1 MERPIGFGMSHLYRF
16 GPYLLDP
23 QKRTLYCDK
32 SPVPLTPKAFDVL
45 VFLAQNPNRLITKD
59 ELLEAVW
66 GDTFVEDGNL
76 TQYISHLRK
85 ALADNSEDSR
95 LIVTI
100 SRKGYQ
106 FTADVAL
113 AETPD
118 VTKRDAAQVPT
129 SGVSTPGIAVEAK
142 AGNQD
147 SPDEASNVLES
158 PKVTA
163 AIPKAGSRWRIAA
176 VLSAFA
182 VVLVVAGYTS
192 WRRFRAAPP
201 PRSEKI
207 MLAVLPF
214 QNLTG
219 DPKQEYL
226 ADGLTEEMIAQ
237 LSRLHP
243 EQLGV
248 IARTSVMG
256 YKHGDQRLDQ
266 IGRDL
271 SVQYVLENSLR
282 GSGDHLRVTA
292 QLLQVKD
299 QSHLWAQDYDYR
311 PRDILSLEDDVAKAV
326 AREVQIRLTPQQQA
340 DLTRVRPLNPEAFDA
355 YMEGR
360 FFLDRDSAGD
370 LNRAATYF
378 EQAIQLDSSYALAWV
393 GLSRAL
399 FRQADRGSVP
409 LREGRRQAWEAVQHA
424 LALDPNLAEAH
435 ASIGQTKREA
445 DWDWTG
451 ASASLQRALELDP
464 GNSAVLNLAA
474 GLALSFGRFEEAAE
488 LVRRAI
494 ALDPLNAALRG
505 SLAEICFTMG
515 RLEEAEVHFK
525 KALELDPGLAPNHE
539 GLGLVYLAQGRAQ
552 DALAEIEREQMGMW
566 RLQGQAVAYYALRRK
581 KESDTALRELIAKYQ
596 SQNAFLIAEVYSFQK
611 ELDQAFK
618 WLDRAYVQHDTGVA
632 ETKCS
637 TLLENLRGDPR
648 YTASLKKLRLPL

>member
-1 MERPIGFGMSHLYRF
+1 MSYLYRF
-16 GPYLLDP
+16 GPFVLDP
-23 QKRTLYCDK
+23 QRRTLSCND

-45 VFLAQNPNRLITKD
+45 LFLAQNPNRLITKD
-59 ELLEAVW
+59 ELLKAVW
-66 GDTFVEDGNL
+66 VDTFVEEANL
-76 TQYISHLRK
+76 TQYISLLRK
-85 ALADNSEDSR
+85 ALAENSQDSR

-106 FTADVAL
+106 FTADVV
-113 AETPD
+113 AEAPDTP
-118 VTKRDAAQVPT
+118 KRDSAQVLT
-129 SGVSTPGIAVEAK
+129 SGVSTREIAVEAK
-142 AGNQD
+142 AGNE
-147 SPDEASNVLES
+147 SSRTEAPTVPDLPTVQG
-158 PKVTA
+158 
-163 AIPKAGSRWRIAA
+163 AIAKPGYQWWKAGA
-176 VLSAFA
+176 LGAFA
-182 VVLVVAGYTS
+182 VVLLVAGYIS

-201 PRSEKI
+201 PRLEKI

-282 GSGDHLRVTA
+282 ASGNHVRVTV

-311 PRDILSLEDDVAKAV
+311 PRDILSLEDDVAKSV
-326 AREVQIRLTPQQQA
+326 AREIQIRLTSQQQA
-340 DLTRVRPLNPEAFDA
+340 DLTRLRPVNAEAFDA
-355 YMEGR
+355 YMEGH

-370 LNRAATYF
+370 LNRAASYF

-409 LREGRRQAWEAVQHA
+409 LREGRRRARETAERA
-424 LALDPNLAEAH
+424 LALDPNLPEAH
-435 ASIGQTKREA
+435 AAIGQIKREA

-451 ASASLQRALELDP
+451 ANASLQRALELDP

-474 GLALSFGRFEEAAE
+474 GLALSRGRFEEAVE
-488 LVRRAI
+488 LDRRAI
-494 ALDPLNAALRG
+494 ALDPLNAAIRG
-505 SLAEICFTMG
+505 SLAEICFIMG
-515 RLEEAEVHFK
+515 RQEEAEVNFK
-525 KALELDPGLAPNHE
+525 KALELDPDLPPNHE
-539 GLGLVYLAQGRAQ
+539 GLGLVYLARGRAQ
-552 DALAEIEREQMGMW
+552 DALTEIEREQMGRW
-566 RLQGQAVAYYALRRK
+566 RLQGQGVAYYALRRE
-581 KESDTALRELIAKYQ
+581 KESDTALNELIAKYQ
-596 SQNAFLIAEVYSFQK
+596 SQNAFLIAEVYSFRK
-611 ELDQAFK
+611 EPDQAFE
-618 WLDRAYVQHDTGVA
+618 WLDRAYVQHDTGVP
-632 ETKCS
+632 ETKSS
-637 TLLENLRGDPR
+637 TLLQNLRGDPR
-648 YTASLKKLRLPL
+648 YLAFLKKLRLPP

>member
-1 MERPIGFGMSHLYRF
+1 MGVAMSQLYRF
-16 GPYLLDP
+16 GPYVLDP
-23 QKRTLYCDK
+23 QRRTLCCNE
-32 SPVPLTPKAFDVL
+32 SPTPLTPKAFDVL
-45 VFLAQNPNRLITKD
+45 LFLAQNPRRLITKD
-59 ELLEAVW
+59 ELLQAVW
-66 GDTFVEDGNL
+66 GNTFVEEGNL

-85 ALADNSEDSR
+85 ALGGNSEDSR

-106 FTADVAL
+106 FTADVVL
-113 AETPD
+113 AEAADSP
-118 VTKRDAAQVPT
+118 KRDGAQVLT
-129 SGVSTPGIAVEAK
+129 SGLSTPEIAVDAK
-142 AGNQD
+142 AGNE
-147 SPDEASNVLES
+147 SSRTGTPTVPDLSTVQG
-158 PKVTA
+158 
-163 AIPKAGSRWRIAA
+163 AIPKSGNHLLIAA
-176 VLSAFA
+176 VVGALAI
-182 VVLVVAGYTS
+182 VLVVAGYIS
-192 WRRFRAAPP
+192 WRRFRAPP

-271 SVQYVLENSLR
+271 AVQYVLENSLR
-282 GSGDHLRVTA
+282 GSGDHLRATV

-311 PRDILSLEDDVAKAV
+311 PRDILSLEDDVARAV
-326 AREVQIRLTPQQQA
+326 AREIQIRLTPQQQA
-340 DLTRVRPLNPEAFDA
+340 DLTHPRPVNPEAFDA

-360 FFLDRDSAGD
+360 FFLDRESAGD
-370 LNRAATYF
+370 LNRAASYF

-399 FRQADRGSVP
+399 FRQADRGLVP
-409 LREGRRQAWEAVQHA
+409 LIEGRRRSREAVERA

-435 ASIGQTKREA
+435 AAIGQIMRLA

-451 ASASLQRALELDP
+451 ANASLQRALELDP

-474 GLALSFGRFEEAAE
+474 GLAASLGRPAE
-488 LVRRAI
+488 TLELGRRAI
-494 ALDPLNAALRG
+494 ALDPLNAAIRG
-505 SLAEICFTMG
+505 SLAETYSILG
-515 RLEEAEVHFK
+515 RQEEAEVEFK
-525 KALELDPGLAPNHE
+525 KALELDPDLPSIHE
-539 GLGLVYLAQGRAQ
+539 GLGLLYLAQGRAQ

-566 RLQGQAVAYYALRRK
+566 RLQGQAVAYCALRRK
-581 KESDTALRELIAKYQ
+581 KESDTALNELISKYQ
-596 SQNAFLIAEVYSFQK
+596 SQMAFLIAEVYSFRK
-611 ELDQAFK
+611 EPDQAFK
-618 WLDRAYVQHDTGVA
+618 WLDRAYLQHDSGVP
-632 ETKCS
+632 ETKSS
-637 TLLENLRGDPR
+637 TLLKNLRGDPR
-648 YTASLKKLRLPL
+648 YTAFLKKLRLPL

>member
-106 FTADVAL
+106 FTADVLLSEGADI
-113 AETPD
+113 P
-118 VTKRDAAQVPT
+118 KRDEAQVLA
-129 SGVSTPGIAVEAK
+129 SGVSTPRIALEAK
-142 AGNQD
+142 AGNQ
-147 SPDEASNVLES
+147 SSQTGAP
-158 PKVTA
+158 
-163 AIPKAGSRWRIAA
+163 AITELPRVQGAVQKPGNHWWKAA
-176 VLSAFA
+176 VLSAFG
-182 VVLVVAGYTS
+182 VVLVVSSYIS
-192 WRRFRAAPP
+192 WKRFRDVPP
-201 PRSEKI
+201 PRSGKI

-219 DPKQEYL
+219 DPKEEYL
-226 ADGLTEEMIAQ
+226 ADGLTEQMISQ
-237 LSRLHP
+237 LSRLQP

-256 YKHGDQRLDQ
+256 YKHSDQRLDQ
-266 IGRDL
+266 IGHDL

-282 GSGDHLRVTA
+282 GNGDRLRITV

-299 QSHLWAQDYDYR
+299 QSHLWTQDFDYR

-326 AREVQIRLTPQQQA
+326 AHEIQIRLTPQQQA
-340 DLTRVRPLNPEAFDA
+340 DLTRLHPLNAEAFDA
-355 YMEGR
+355 YIEGR
-360 FFLDRDSAGD
+360 FFLDRDNDGD
-370 LNRAATYF
+370 LSRAASYY
-378 EQAIQLDSSYALAWV
+378 EQAIKLDSSYAPAWV
-393 GLSRAL
+393 GLSRAR

-409 LREGRRQAWEAVQHA
+409 LSEGLRRARETAARA

-435 ASIGQTKREA
+435 ADIGQIKREV

-451 ASASLQRALELDP
+451 ANASLQRALELDP
-464 GNSAVLNLAA
+464 GNSAVLSLAA
-474 GLALSFGRFEEAAE
+474 GLAISLGRIEEAVE
-488 LVRRAI
+488 LGRRAI
-494 ALDPLNAALRG
+494 ALDPLNAAIHG
-505 SLAEICFTMG
+505 SLAGTCSTLG
-515 RLEEAEVHFK
+515 RQEEAEVEFK
-525 KALELDPGLAPNHE
+525 KALELDPDLPPNH
-539 GLGLVYLAQGRAQ
+539 
-552 DALAEIEREQMGMW
+552 
-566 RLQGQAVAYYALRRK
+566 
-581 KESDTALRELIAKYQ
+581 
-596 SQNAFLIAEVYSFQK
+596 
-611 ELDQAFK
+611 
-618 WLDRAYVQHDTGVA
+618 
-632 ETKCS
+632 
-637 TLLENLRGDPR
+637 
-648 YTASLKKLRLPL
+648 

>member
-1 MERPIGFGMSHLYRF
+1 MANPAESSQTVRFGEFELDLRTGELRSDGHHIILQEKPFQILTALLERPGEMVTREELIKRLWPAGTFVDFDLSLNKAVNRLRDALEDSAEQPRFIETLPKRGYRF
-16 GPYLLDP
+16 VAEVTRNDAGPAEV
-23 QKRTLYCDK
+23 
-32 SPVPLTPKAFDVL
+32 SPTSP
-45 VFLAQNPNRLITKD
+45 AQQHKD
-59 ELLEAVW
+59 A
-66 GDTFVEDGNL
+66 
-76 TQYISHLRK
+76 
-85 ALADNSEDSR
+85 ALASG
-95 LIVTI
+95 TI
-100 SRKGYQ
+100 
-106 FTADVAL
+106 
-113 AETPD
+113 
-118 VTKRDAAQVPT
+118 
-129 SGVSTPGIAVEAK
+129 
-142 AGNQD
+142 
-147 SPDEASNVLES
+147 
-158 PKVTA
+158 
-163 AIPKAGSRWRIAA
+163 RWR
-176 VLSAFA
+176 SAG
-182 VVLVVAGYTS
+182 VAGLLVIIAMVSYIA
-192 WRRFRAAPP
+192 WRRHTRAPAPTG
-201 PRSEKI
+201 RI
-207 MLAVLPF
+207 MMAVLPF

-219 DPKQEYL
+219 DPEQEYL
-226 ADGLTEEMIAQ
+226 TDGLTEETIA
-237 LSRLHP
+237 RLGGLQP
-243 EQLGV
+243 ERLGV

-256 YKHGDQRLDQ
+256 YKHGDKRLDQ
-266 IGRDL
+266 IGREL

-282 GSGDHLRVTA
+282 GSGDHLRATV

-311 PRDILSLEDDVAKAV
+311 PRDILSLEDDVARAV
-326 AREVQIRLTPQQQA
+326 AREIQIRLSPQQQA
-340 DLTRVRPLNPEAFDA
+340 DLTRTRPVNPEAFDA

-370 LNRAATYF
+370 LNSAASYF
-378 EQAIQLDSSYALAWV
+378 EQAIQLDSSYAVAWV

-552 DALAEIEREQMGMW
+552 DALTEIEREQMGMW

-581 KESDTALRELIAKYQ
+581 KESDTALSELIAKYQ

-611 ELDQAFK
+611 EPDQAFK
-618 WLDRAYVQHDTGVA
+618 WLDRAYVQHDSTVP
-632 ETKCS
+632 ETKAS
-637 TLLENLRGDPR
+637 TLLQNLRGDPR
-648 YTASLKKLRLPL
+648 YIAFLKKLRLPL

>member
-1 MERPIGFGMSHLYRF
+1 MSHLYGF

-23 QKRTLYCDK
+23 KKRTLYCDK
-32 SPVPLTPKAFDVL
+32 SLVPLTPKTFDVL
-45 VFLAQNPNRLITKD
+45 LFLAQNPNRLITKD
-59 ELLEAVW
+59 ELLKAIW
-66 GDTFVEDGNL
+66 GDTVVEEANL
-76 TQYISHLRK
+76 TQYISLLRK

-95 LIVTI
+95 FIVTI

-113 AETPD
+113 AESPD
-118 VTKRDAAQVPT
+118 VTKHDAAQVPT
-129 SGVSTPGIAVEAK
+129 SGVSTPRIAVDAK
-142 AGNQD
+142 AAGQNARV
-147 SPDEASNVLES
+147 EAPSLPES
-158 PKVTA
+158 PKVNA
-163 AIPKAGSRWRIAA
+163 AIPKPGSRWRIAA
-176 VLSAFA
+176 VLSGFA
-182 VVLVVAGYTS
+182 AVLVVAGYIS
-192 WRRFRAAPP
+192 WRRFHVAPP

-226 ADGLTEEMIAQ
+226 VDGLTEEMIAQ
-237 LSRLHP
+237 LGQLRP

-256 YKHGDQRLDQ
+256 YKHSDRRLDQ

-282 GSGDHLRVTA
+282 SSGGHLRITVK
-292 QLLQVKD
+292 LLQVKD

-311 PRDILSLEDDVAKAV
+311 PRDILSLEDDVARAI

-340 DLTRVRPLNPEAFDA
+340 DVARTRPANPEAFDA

-360 FFLDRDSAGD
+360 FFLDRDGAGD
-370 LNRAATYF
+370 LNRAASHY
-378 EQAIQLDSSYALAWV
+378 EQAIQLDSSYAPAWAE
-393 GLSRAL
+393 LSRAL
-399 FRQADRGSVP
+399 FRQADRGLVP
-409 LREGRRQAWEAVQHA
+409 LEDGRRRAREAVQQA

-435 ASIGQTKREA
+435 AQIGQFKREV

-451 ASASLQRALELDP
+451 ANASLQRALELDP
-464 GNSAVLNLAA
+464 GNSTVLNLAA
-474 GLALSFGRFEEAAE
+474 GLAVSFGRFEEAVE
-488 LVRRAI
+488 LDRRAI
-494 ALDPLNAALRG
+494 ALDPLNAAIRG
-505 SLAEICFTMG
+505 SLAEACTILG
-515 RLEEAEVHFK
+515 RQEEAEVHFK

-552 DALAEIEREQMGMW
+552 DALAEIEREQIGMW

-596 SQNAFLIAEVYSFQK
+596 SQSAFLIAEVYSFRK
-611 ELDQAFK
+611 EPDQAFE
-618 WLDRAYVQHDTGVA
+618 WLDRAYVQHDSGVP
-632 ETKCS
+632 ETKSS
-637 TLLENLRGDPR
+637 TLLRNLRGDPR
-648 YTASLKKLRLPL
+648 YSAFLKKIHLPL

>member
-1 MERPIGFGMSHLYRF
+1 MSMTQDLAGRVRLGGFELDLNSGELRLLGTINGDGRVVLREQPFQVLRMLIERGGKMVTREEIKRRLWPNDTIVDFDHSINVAIGILRRA
-16 GPYLLDP
+16 L
-23 QKRTLYCDK
+23 
-32 SPVPLTPKAFDVL
+32 
-45 VFLAQNPNRLITKD
+45 
-59 ELLEAVW
+59 
-66 GDTFVEDGNL
+66 GD
-76 TQYISHLRK
+76 S
-85 ALADNSEDSR
+85 ADNPEYIETLARRGYR
-95 LIVTI
+95 LLVAAEWLEN
-100 SRKGYQ
+100 
-106 FTADVAL
+106 TAEIQRGQPAGTQ
-113 AETPD
+113 ASPG
-118 VTKRDAAQVPT
+118 P
-129 SGVSTPGIAVEAK
+129 SGLIGR
-142 AGNQD
+142 
-147 SPDEASNVLES
+147 
-158 PKVTA
+158 
-163 AIPKAGSRWRIAA
+163 SRWWLAA
-176 VLSAFA
+176 VLGSVA
-182 VVLVVAGYTS
+182 VVLLVAGYIS
-192 WRRFRAAPP
+192 WRSFRSGPP
-201 PRSEKI
+201 RRSEKI

-282 GSGDHLRVTA
+282 GSGDHLRVTV
-292 QLLQVKD
+292 QLLQVND

-326 AREVQIRLTPQQQA
+326 AREIQIRLTPQQQA
-340 DLTRVRPLNPEAFDA
+340 DLRRLRPVNAEAFDA

-370 LNRAATYF
+370 LNRAVSYY

-399 FRQADRGSVP
+399 FRQADRDSVP
-409 LREGRRQAWEAVQHA
+409 LRESRRQAREAVQRA

-435 ASIGQTKREA
+435 AVIGQFKREA

-451 ASASLQRALELDP
+451 AHASLQRALELDP
-464 GNSAVLNLAA
+464 GNSAGLNLAA

-515 RLEEAEVHFK
+515 RLEEAEVHFQ
-525 KALELDPGLAPNHE
+525 KALELDPDLPPNHE
-539 GLGLVYLAQGRAQ
+539 GLALVYLAQGRAQ

-581 KESDTALRELIAKYQ
+581 KESDTALSELIAKYQ
-596 SQNAFLIAEVYSFQK
+596 SQNAFLIAEVYSFRK
-611 ELDQAFK
+611 EPDQAFK
-618 WLDRAYVQHDTGVA
+618 WLDRAYVEHDSGVA
-632 ETKCS
+632 EVKSS
-637 TLLENLRGDPR
+637 TLLKNLRGDPR
-648 YTASLKKLRLPL
+648 YTAFLKKLRLPL

>member
-1 MERPIGFGMSHLYRF
+1 MSYLYRF
-16 GPYLLDP
+16 GPFVLDP
-23 QKRTLYCDK
+23 QRRTLSCDE

-45 VFLAQNPNRLITKD
+45 LFLTQNPNRLITKD
-59 ELLEAVW
+59 ELLKAVW
-66 GDTFVEDGNL
+66 GDTFVEEGNL

-85 ALADNSEDSR
+85 ALADDSEDSR

-106 FTADVAL
+106 FTADVVVSEA
-113 AETPD
+113 ADIP
-118 VTKRDAAQVPT
+118 KRDAAQVLA
-129 SGVSTPGIAVEAK
+129 SGVSTPAIAVEAK
-142 AGNQD
+142 AGNGGSRTGTPTLQEV
-147 SPDEASNVLES
+147 STVPG
-158 PKVTA
+158 
-163 AIPKAGSRWRIAA
+163 AIPKPGNRWRIAV
-176 VLSAFA
+176 VLSAIA
-182 VVLVVAGYTS
+182 IVLLVAGYIS
-192 WRRFRAAPP
+192 WRSFGSAPP
-201 PRSEKI
+201 PKSEKI

-226 ADGLTEEMIAQ
+226 ADGLTEETIAQ
-237 LSRLHP
+237 LGRLHP

-282 GSGDHLRVTA
+282 GSGDHLRVTV
-292 QLLQVKD
+292 QLLQVMD

-311 PRDILSLEDDVAKAV
+311 PRDILSLEDDVAKSV
-326 AREVQIRLTPQQQA
+326 AREIQIRLTPRQQA
-340 DLTRVRPLNPEAFDA
+340 ALTHVRPVNPEAFDA
-355 YMEGR
+355 YMEGC

-370 LNRAATYF
+370 LNRAVSYY
-378 EQAIQLDSSYALAWV
+378 EHAIKLDSGYALAWV

-409 LREGRRQAWEAVQHA
+409 LREGRRRAREAVQQA

-435 ASIGQTKREA
+435 ASIGQIKREA

-451 ASASLQRALELDP
+451 ANASLQRALELDP

-474 GLALSFGRFEEAAE
+474 GLALSRGDFEEAAE
-488 LVRRAI
+488 LGRRAI

-505 SLAEICFTMG
+505 SLAETCSIMG
-515 RLEEAEVHFK
+515 RQEEAEVDFK
-525 KALELDPGLAPNHE
+525 KALELDPDLPPNHE

-552 DALAEIEREQMGMW
+552 DALTEIEREQMGMW

-581 KESDTALRELIAKYQ
+581 KESDTALSELIAKYQ
-596 SQNAFLIAEVYSFQK
+596 SQSAFLIAEVYSFRK
-611 ELDQAFK
+611 EPDQAFE
-618 WLDRAYVQHDTGVA
+618 WLDRAYVQHDSGVP
-632 ETKCS
+632 ETKSS
-637 TLLENLRGDPR
+637 TLLKNLRGDPR
-648 YTASLKKLRLPL
+648 YAAFLKKINLPL

>member
-1 MERPIGFGMSHLYRF
+1 MSHLYRF
-16 GPYLLDP
+16 GAYVLDP
-23 QKRTLYCDK
+23 QRRTLYCDE

-45 VFLAQNPNRLITKD
+45 LFLAQNPNRLITKD
-59 ELLEAVW
+59 ELLKAVW
-66 GDTFVEDGNL
+66 GETFVEEGNL

-85 ALADNSEDSR
+85 ALADNSADSR

-100 SRKGYQ
+100 SGKGYQ

-118 VTKRDAAQVPT
+118 VTNRDAAQVPT

-142 AGNQD
+142 ADNQN
-147 SPDEASNVLES
+147 SPAEALNVLES
-158 PKVTA
+158 PKVNE
-163 AIPKAGSRWRIAA
+163 AIPKPGSRWRIAA

-182 VVLVVAGYTS
+182 VVLVVAGYIS
-192 WRRFRAAPP
+192 WRRFRPAPQ
-201 PRSEKI
+201 PRSEKV

-219 DPKQEYL
+219 DPKQEYV
-226 ADGLTEEMIAQ
+226 ADGLTEEMIAE

-256 YKHGDQRLDQ
+256 YKHGDERLDQ

-282 GSGDHLRVTA
+282 GSGNHLRVTV

-311 PRDILSLEDDVAKAV
+311 ARDILSLEDEVAKAV
-326 AREVQIRLTPQQQA
+326 AREIQIRLTPQQQA
-340 DLTRVRPLNPEAFDA
+340 DLTQLRHINPEAFDA

-370 LNRAATYF
+370 LNRAVSYF
-378 EQAIQLDSSYALAWV
+378 EQAIRLDSSYARASV
-393 GLSRAL
+393 GLSRAR
-399 FRQADRGSVP
+399 FRQTDRGLVP
-409 LREGRRQAWEAVQHA
+409 LTEGRRQAREAAEQA
-424 LALDPNLAEAH
+424 LTLDPNLAEAH
-435 ASIGQTKREA
+435 AQFGQIKRQA

-451 ASASLQRALELDP
+451 ANASLQRALELDP

-474 GLALSFGRFEEAAE
+474 GLASSFGRFEEAVE
-488 LVRRAI
+488 LGRRAI
-494 ALDPLNAALRG
+494 ALDPLNAAIRG
-505 SLAEICFTMG
+505 SLAETCSILG
-515 RLEEAEVHFK
+515 RKEEAEAEFK
-525 KALELDPGLAPNHE
+525 KALELDPDLPPNHE
-539 GLGLVYLAQGRAQ
+539 GLGLVYLAQGRAP

-566 RLQGQAVAYYALRRK
+566 RLQGQAVAYYALGRK
-581 KESDTALRELIAKYQ
+581 KESDTALSELIAKYH
-596 SQNAFLIAEVYSFQK
+596 SDSAFPIAEVYSFRK
-611 ELDQAFK
+611 EPDQAFK
-618 WLDRAYVQHDTGVA
+618 WLDRAYVQHDSGVP
-632 ETKCS
+632 ETKAS
-637 TLLENLRGDPR
+637 TLLQNLRGDPR
-648 YTASLKKLRLPL
+648 YATFLKKLRLPL